1 MRVGKGKR
9 KSDCENV
16 QDVTYKEEKKSLSE
30 ACEWTL
36 CIEHVRTQRMGGG
49 IGEESDTVFYRV

>member
-1 MRVGKGKR
+1 MRVGEGKR
-9 KSDCENV
+9 ESDCENV

-36 CIEHVRTQRMGGG
+36 CIEHVRTQRMGG
-49 IGEESDTVFYRV
+49 IGEESDTAFYRV

>member
-1 MRVGKGKR
+1 MCVGEGKR
-9 KSDCENV
+9 ESDCENV

-36 CIEHVRTQRMGGG
+36 CIEHVRTQRMGG
-49 IGEESDTVFYRV
+49 DWRRK